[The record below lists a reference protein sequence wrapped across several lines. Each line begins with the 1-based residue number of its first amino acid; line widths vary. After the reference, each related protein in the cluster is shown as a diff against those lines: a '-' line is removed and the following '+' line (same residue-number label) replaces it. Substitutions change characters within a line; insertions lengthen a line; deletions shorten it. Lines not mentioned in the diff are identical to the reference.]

1 MASQPYI
8 LQKCFKDAS
17 AAAGPALERCMDHA
31 VAVLQEAESKS
42 MKAKQRDDLAMAWRE
57 LQKLKPAW
65 VVQYPRD
72 LLAAF
77 NSSPDAGKS
86 GAAALTA
93 SANASAAA
101 LSGKFSLV
109 DDDELVQNI
118 ESQRLLQR
126 VLPVVEQVL
135 SELDA
140 LMSSALGLANVS
152 PELNPVRPDAFA
164 QTLRSMI
171 EGAPVD
177 HDMRVLWSRHIG
189 EPLGKELKQI
199 YAALVAVLK
208 GANVQSANYR
218 VLQTPA
224 SVTAAR
230 ISARTDAGMGPAG
243 AAGQGGFGAHAGS
256 GSGGLLGDGLPDPEQ
271 YVDLSNYEI
280 GDALFQDFLFHGG
293 SNQQQGL
300 APSYYESID
309 EELAQLRAEPDV
321 GPQFWETE
329 APIRQE
335 YVQMPAVDRPARFV
349 DVLSQLSS
357 QVWGSYGRSR
367 ERNILR
373 TQLRKDA
380 TRVGQ
385 VLGLEVVRKLVN
397 QVAQDPR
404 LLVPVRESIVA
415 LEPSLLRLAM
425 IDPRFF
431 SDERHPGRR
440 LMERVAER
448 SFKYNDEF
456 ASEFQSFFNPVAKAF
471 VALNDREIS
480 EVAPF
485 ESALQQL
492 EAAWAEQ
499 DRDTSGAQHQMLQAM
514 QFAEERQAKA
524 DQIAWDMSARP
535 DLDGVPAV
543 VLDFLYGP
551 WALAMA
557 HARMIDTTD
566 AIDPMGFSSVITDLI
581 WSVKIEFTLR
591 QPAKLVEMI
600 PPLLK
605 ELHAGLSLL
614 GRDPREDEAFFER
627 LMRLHRPALRLR
639 RAKNKRD
646 AEESGAVPLEDLEA
660 QPATAEQ
667 RKAKAAALPWLARN
681 ELDAAGFE
689 DTLPTAP
696 GQLAED
702 LPEPA
707 LAQAAAQTA
716 ADFAAQ
722 AGEGTRGEAAG
733 LIDVA
738 TGEPVAED
746 TGPTP
751 AEILATLT
759 TGSWADL
766 YSKQRWLRAQLVWAS
781 SKQTLFMFVSHGG
794 QPHSMTKRS
803 CERLI
808 KDRLL
813 RPVDA
818 HGVVANAL
826 DKVQREATEAPA
838 GGAGPEGAGAS
849 RPMPLESRGGN
860 SRHGGLGRRAS
871 ELGITAHA

>member
-17 AAAGPALERCMDHA
+17 AAAGPALERCVDHA
-31 VAVLQEAESKS
+31 IAVLQEAESKS
-42 MKAKQRDDLAMAWRE
+42 MKARQRDELAIAWRE
-57 LQKLKPAW
+57 LQKLKTSW
-65 VVQYPRD
+65 VVQYPRE
-72 LLAAF
+72 LFAAF
-77 NSSPDAGKS
+77 NTSPEAGKS
-86 GAAALTA
+86 SAAALTA
-93 SANASAAA
+93 SANSSAAA

-109 DDDELVQNI
+109 DDDELVQGI

-140 LMSSALGLANVS
+140 LMSSALGLPNVS
-152 PELNPVRPDAFA
+152 PELNPVRPDTFA
-164 QTLRSMI
+164 QTLRGMI
-171 EGAPVD
+171 DSAPVEPE
-177 HDMRVLWSRHIG
+177 MRTMWSRHIG
-189 EPLGKELKQI
+189 EHLGKELKQI
-199 YAALVAVLK
+199 YAGLVEVLK

-230 ISARTDAGMGPAG
+230 ISARTDGTAGPGGAG
-243 AAGQGGFGAHAGS
+243 GQGGFG
-256 GSGGLLGDGLPDPEQ
+256 GSGGGDLLGDGLPDPEQ

-300 APSYYESID
+300 APSYYASID
-309 EELAQLRAEPDV
+309 EELAQLRAEPEV
-321 GPQFWETE
+321 GPPLWETE
-329 APIRQE
+329 APIQQE
-335 YVQMPAVDRPARFV
+335 YVQMPAVDRPTRFV

-357 QVWGSYGRSR
+357 QVWGAYGRSR

-456 ASEFQSFFNPVAKAF
+456 SSEFQAFFDPVAKAF
-471 VALNDREIS
+471 VGLNDREIAD
-480 EVAPF
+480 VAPF
-485 ESALQQL
+485 ESAMHQL
-492 EAAWAEQ
+492 EASWAEQ
-499 DRDTSGAQHQMLQAM
+499 DRDASGAQHEMLQAM
-514 QFAEERQAKA
+514 QFAEERQSRA

-557 HARMIDTTD
+557 HARIIDKTG

-605 ELHAGLSLL
+605 ELHTGLGLL

-646 AEESGAVPLEDLEA
+646 AEESGAMPLEDLEA

-667 RKAKAAALPWLARN
+667 RQAKAAALPWLARD
-681 ELDAAGFE
+681 ELAAAGFE

-707 LAQAAAQTA
+707 AAQPVMASVAAFAGVSAGDAAAQA
-716 ADFAAQ
+716 
-722 AGEGTRGEAAG
+722 EAVTEEAS
-733 LIDVA
+733 
-738 TGEPVAED
+738 ED
-746 TGPTP
+746 SGPTP

-813 RPVDA
+813 RPVEA
-818 HGVVANAL
+818 HSVVASAL
-826 DKVQREATEAPA
+826 DKVQRDASEAASK
-838 GGAGPEGAGAS
+838 GAGSEGASAS

-860 SRHGGLGRRAS
+860 SRHGGLGRRTS